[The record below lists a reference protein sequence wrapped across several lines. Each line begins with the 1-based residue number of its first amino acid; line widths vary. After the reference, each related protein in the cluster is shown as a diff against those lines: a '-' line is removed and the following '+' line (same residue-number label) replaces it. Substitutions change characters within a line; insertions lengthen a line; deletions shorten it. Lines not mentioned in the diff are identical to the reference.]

1 LSVGDSRARFPPLLS
16 NMRYI
21 ALFLLL
27 AGSSLCHA
35 APDQV
40 SVMVENYLALKDV
53 PQWTGSA
60 DYDQAVRVQDSFVRQ
75 LIPKLGKPV
84 GWKVG
89 LVTKEAQ
96 DRFNIDH
103 PVRGQL
109 LSKMMLPNDAT
120 VPLNYGVR
128 PVCEADLI
136 VVVKDSAINHAD
148 NMMEVLKNLREVVAF
163 IELAD
168 SFIATT
174 PPMNAI
180 PLTAANVGARLGVL
194 GERLPLKTSVEFLR
208 ALAEMRVTVRDDA
221 GMDLGEGHGRAILSH
236 PLNAVLWL
244 VEDLGKAGKKLR
256 AGDLLSLGS
265 IKVFTPSARQH
276 VTVTYNG
283 LPGGP
288 IKASVHFQ

>member
-1 LSVGDSRARFPPLLS
+1 
-16 NMRYI
+16 MRYI
-21 ALFLLL
+21 ALFFAVA
-27 AGSSLCHA
+27 AGSLGHA

-40 SVMVENYLALKDV
+40 SVMVENYLALRDV
-53 PQWTGSA
+53 PQWRGSA
-60 DYDQAVRVQDSFVRQ
+60 DYDQALRVQDSFVHQ
-75 LIPKLGKPV
+75 LIPKLGKSI

-96 DRFNIDH
+96 DRFNVDH

-109 LSKMMLPNDAT
+109 LSKMMLPNDAS
-120 VPLNYGVR
+120 VPLKYGVR

-136 VVVKDSAINHAD
+136 VVVKDSDINHAQ
-148 NMMEVLKNLREVVAF
+148 NMMDVLKNLKEVVAF

-168 SFIATT
+168 SFVATN

-194 GERLPLKTSVEFLR
+194 GERVPVKTSVDFLR

-221 GMDLGEGHGRAILSH
+221 GADLGEGQGKVILSH

-244 VEDLGKAGKKLR
+244 VEDLRKAGKKLH

-265 IKVFTPSARQH
+265 IKVFTPSAGQH

-283 LPGGP
+283 LPGGS